1 MEKITTKSTS
11 LHTATAT
18 DIVLRESKT
27 TRLIFRP
34 LLVDNEKEPAAC
46 VKGILVFEKKS
57 RTEEWE
63 PTEAINLNR
72 LKVGEGVRL
81 DLKSGETLKLYKELS
96 DLYDL
101 YSQYGTQS
109 GQSTFAKVDSPLA
122 KLASI
127 PVDKLNDFLTAD
139 SELGG
144 DLLSKLLSWAT
155 SEDDPTELIN
165 RLLELAPDSL
175 RRLNTSANLQRLKNA
190 ITEWTKHKDSTDEEL
205 WQQLLSKNV
214 HVLEQ
219 VFSWPVN
226 VIEEK
231 AYIGGKGIDNK
242 GGGLVDFLV
251 QNQLTNNVSLI
262 EIKTPGTKLLRKEY
276 RNGIFNISDD
286 LSGGVMQVLNYKQTL
301 LYHYQSL
308 GLADLFESFDP
319 KCVVVIGHASRELQ
333 SADQRKSFE
342 LYRGQLSDVT
352 VITFDELV
360 EKTRRLVGVLE
371 S

>member
-11 LHTATAT
+11 AHTATAS
-18 DIVLRESKT
+18 DIVLRETKT

-34 LLVDNEKEPAAC
+34 LLVDNVKDPNAC
-46 VKGILVFEKKS
+46 LKGTLLFEKKS
-57 RTEEWE
+57 RTEDWE
-63 PTEAINLNR
+63 PTESINLNR

-81 DLKSGETLKLYKELS
+81 ELKSGETLQFYKELT

-101 YSQYGTQS
+101 YRQHGTQM
-109 GQSTFAKVDSPLA
+109 GESTFAKLGSPLA
-122 KLASI
+122 RLASV
-127 PVDKLNDFLTAD
+127 PAEKLNEFLTAD
-139 SELGG
+139 TELGG

-155 SEDDPTELIN
+155 SEEDPAELIT

-190 ITEWTKHKDSTDEEL
+190 VAEWTRHKDSTDEEL
-205 WQQLLSKNV
+205 WQRLLSSNV

-231 AYIGGKGIDNK
+231 AYVGGKGIDNK

-251 QNQLTNNVSLI
+251 KNQLTNNVSLI

-276 RNGIFNISDD
+276 RNGIFNVSDD

-301 LYHYQSL
+301 LHHYQSL
-308 GLADLFESFDP
+308 GSAELFESFDP
-319 KCVVVIGHASRELQ
+319 KCVVLIGHGRRELQ
-333 SADQRKSFE
+333 GKDQRKSFE
-342 LYRGQLSDVT
+342 LYRNQLSNVA
-352 VITFDELV
+352 VVTFDELV
-360 EKTRRLVGVLE
+360 EKTRKLIGVLE